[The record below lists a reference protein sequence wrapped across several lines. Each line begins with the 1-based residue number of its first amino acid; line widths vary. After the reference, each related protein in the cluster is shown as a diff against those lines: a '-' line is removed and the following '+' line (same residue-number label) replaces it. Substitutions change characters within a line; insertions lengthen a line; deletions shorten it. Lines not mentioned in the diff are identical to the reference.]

1 MGLARVKIITDS
13 TADLSP
19 ELIRKYDITVVPYV
33 VNFESDSFQDGVDI
47 STAALF
53 EMVARR
59 GMLPKTSAPNLAQ
72 FHRVFEDA
80 LKDADKVVYIG
91 ISSKFSSG
99 TPTAKLAAADFPEGK
114 VTVID
119 SANLSTGIGLQVL
132 LACELAAAGKTAHDI
147 ASAIADVIPRVK
159 TSFII
164 DTLDY
169 LRMGGRCSGVQAL
182 VGSLLQIRPVIS
194 VVDGGMVV
202 SGKVRGPRKKAL
214 DKLLDDFR
222 ANSARVVPDRV
233 FVTHTG
239 CHEDALYLKDGIR
252 KAAPA
257 IREVLETTAGAVI
270 ASHCGPNTIGI
281 LYIVE

>member
-1 MGLARVKIITDS
+1 MARVKIITDS

-19 ELIRKYDITVVPYV
+19 GLVQKYGITVVPYV
-33 VNFESDSFQDGVDI
+33 VNFGSDSFQDGVDI
-47 STAALF
+47 SAVRLF
-53 EMVARR
+53 EMVAER
-59 GMLPKTSAPNLAQ
+59 GMLPKTSAPNLGQ
-72 FHRVFEDA
+72 FHRVFEEA
-80 LKDADKVVYIG
+80 LKDAGEVVYIG

-132 LACELAAAGKTAHDI
+132 LACDLAAAGTPAHAI
-147 ASAIADVIPRVK
+147 ASAVGGIIPCVR

-182 VGSLLQIRPVIS
+182 VGTLLQIRPVIS

-202 SGKVRGPRKKAL
+202 SGKVRGSRRKAL
-214 DKLLDDFR
+214 DKLLDDFE
-222 ANSARVVPDRV
+222 ADSARVVPDRV

-239 CHEDALYLKDGIR
+239 CHEDALYLMDGIR
-252 KAAPA
+252 SAAPA
-257 IREVLETTAGAVI
+257 VREVLETTAGAVI

-281 LYIVE
+281 LYTVQ

>member
-1 MGLARVKIITDS
+1 MPGVKVITDS
-13 TADLSP
+13 TSDLSP
-19 ELIRKYDITVVPYV
+19 ELISKYGITVIPYV
-33 VNFESDSFQDGVDI
+33 VNFDSDSFQDGVDI
-47 STAALF
+47 STEKLFAL
-53 EMVARR
+53 VAKRQ
-59 GMLPKTSAPNLAQ
+59 MLPKTAAPSLGH
-72 FHRVFEDA
+72 FRRVFEEA
-80 LKDADKVVYIG
+80 LKDGSDIVYIG

-99 TPTAKLAAADFPEGK
+99 TPTAKLAAADFDDGK

-132 LACELAAAGKTAHDI
+132 LACELAAAGKTASDI
-147 ASAIADVIPRVK
+147 GTAVADVIPRVK

-182 VGSLLQIRPVIS
+182 VGNLLRIRPVIS

-202 SGKVRGPRKKAL
+202 SAKVRGPRKKAL

-222 ANSARVVPDRV
+222 ADADRVVRDRV

-239 CHEDALYLKDGIR
+239 CHEDALYLMDGIR
-252 KAAPA
+252 DAAPA
-257 IREVLETTAGAVI
+257 VKEVLETIAGAVV
-270 ASHCGPNTIGI
+270 ASHCGPDTIGI

>member
-1 MGLARVKIITDS
+1 MPRVRVITDS
-13 TADLSP
+13 TSDLSP
-19 ELIRKYDITVVPYV
+19 ELIQKYGVTVVPYV

-47 STAALF
+47 STPKLF

-59 GMLPKTSAPNLAQ
+59 GMLPKTSAPSLGH
-72 FHRVFEDA
+72 FRRVFEEA
-80 LKDADKVVYIG
+80 LKDSDEVVYIG

-99 TPTAKLAAADFPEGK
+99 TPTAKLAAADLPDGK

-132 LACELAAAGKTAHDI
+132 LACELAAAGKTARDI
-147 ASAIADVIPRVK
+147 ASAVTAVIPRVR

-182 VGSLLQIRPVIS
+182 VGNLLRIRPVIA

-202 SGKVRGPRKKAL
+202 AGKVRGTRKKAL
-214 DKLLDDFR
+214 DTLLGDFR
-222 ANSARVVPDRV
+222 ANSSHLVPDRV

-239 CHEDALYLKDGIR
+239 CHEDALYLMDGIR
-252 KAAPA
+252 EAAPA
-257 IREVLETTAGAVI
+257 VREVLETTAGAVV